1 MMTIKGVSA
10 LTAVTIVTAI
20 DGIYRF
26 ETPESLVSFFGLAV
40 PHKESAGKRVKIGVI
55 TKEGDPLVR
64 KYLANVV
71 MQQNMWC
78 KDSDLSQFYRK
89 KADVMPH
96 WKAVTAAMRKLTCI
110 IWAMLTKKQAY
121 RFHPAI
127 QI

>member
-1 MMTIKGVSA
+1 MTVKGISA

-26 ETPESLVSFFGLAV
+26 ETPETLVSFFGLAV
-40 PHKESAGKRVKIGVI
+40 PHKESAGKKVKVGVI

-78 KDSDLSQFYRK
+78 KNSDLAQFYRK
-89 KADVMPH
+89 KAETMPH

-110 IWAMLTKKQAY
+110 IWAMLSKKQPY
-121 RFHPAI
+121 KFHPVM
-127 QI
+127 QS